1 MLHGVEEL
9 RQVGVHRKAVLLL
22 TLIDRDFSDYFEKR
36 SLITF
41 TMLDGEKFGLVAGTW
56 EITL

>member
-1 MLHGVEEL
+1 LIEIFL
-9 RQVGVHRKAVLLL
+9 IIL
-22 TLIDRDFSDYFEKR
+22 TVFSDYFEKR